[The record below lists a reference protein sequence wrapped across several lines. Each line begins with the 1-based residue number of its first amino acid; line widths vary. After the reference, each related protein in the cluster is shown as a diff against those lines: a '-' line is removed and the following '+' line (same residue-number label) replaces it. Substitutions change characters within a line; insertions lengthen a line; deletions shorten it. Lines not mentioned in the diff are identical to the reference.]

1 MADSSPFTLD
11 VGSATSSAL
20 GFLQNALTGART
32 AAIQVEN
39 HTSYTLF
46 YQSPALYHGGFGVLP
61 ALQIEGNKVN
71 LFGAQNAGGSI
82 MTGTEGWVTYG
93 LNVTNDPNAS
103 MDMYFQIYWDNPYI
117 GDNNASAALT
127 GNFSVAFKARYGIGS
142 GNAAN
147 FVYSLWGWDQIAGNQ
162 IDSISG

>member
-11 VGSATSSAL
+11 IGSATSSAL

-32 AAIQVEN
+32 ARIQLEN
-39 HTSYTLF
+39 HTSFTLF
-46 YQSPALYHGGFGVLP
+46 YQNPALYHGGFGVLP

-71 LFGAQNAGGSI
+71 FFGAQNDGGSI

-93 LNVTNDPNAS
+93 VNVNNDPNAS

-117 GDNNASAALT
+117 GDNSAYAALS
-127 GNFSVAFKARYGIGS
+127 GNFNPAFKARYGKGS
-142 GNAAN
+142 GNAAD
-147 FVYSLWGWDQIAGNQ
+147 FTYSLWGWLDIAGPQ
-162 IDSISG
+162 IDSIS